1 MQLNAIK
8 ESLGRVS
15 FYHCNLNRKSY
26 VLYIYIYIRRN
37 ILFEYSREYYFNPSM
52 HNVLKSYVIINH
64 YYHYF
69 IANIIDTL
77 LLIC

>member
-1 MQLNAIK
+1 M
-8 ESLGRVS
+8 
-15 FYHCNLNRKSY
+15 Y
-26 VLYIYIYIRRN
+26 
-37 ILFEYSREYYFNPSM
+37 
-52 HNVLKSYVIINH
+52 NVLKSYIIINH

>member
-1 MQLNAIK
+1 M
-8 ESLGRVS
+8 
-15 FYHCNLNRKSY
+15 Y
-26 VLYIYIYIRRN
+26 YIYIYIRRN